1 MTKTMRGAVALVAT
15 LATAGCAQLGPVGEI
30 LGGVLGQQQG
40 QGGNGEVYGEVRA
53 VDTQRQVLQIQTS
66 NGQVGNVRFDQ
77 RTRVVYQQR
86 EYPITAL
93 ERGDQ
98 VGMRIQQTQQ
108 GGAYTD
114 YITVTQSVQ
123 ERTGQGGNGGYDN
136 GGNAGLTRLEGRV
149 GWVDVNRGEFQLR
162 TSRGDA
168 TVYLRSNTSGYETDR
183 FRRLREGDN
192 VRVEGRLANGN
203 RLELERFY

>member
-1 MTKTMRGAVALVAT
+1 MKRTMRGVVVLAAT
-15 LATAGCAQLGPVGEI
+15 LATAGCSQLGSVGDI
-30 LGGVLGQQQG
+30 LGGVLGQQG

-53 VDTQRQVLQIQTS
+53 VDTQRQVLQIETNS
-66 NGQVGNVRFDQ
+66 GQVGNVYFD
-77 RTRVVYQQR
+77 RNTRVVYQQR
-86 EYPITAL
+86 EYPVTAL

-108 GGAYTD
+108 GQAYTN

-123 ERTGQGGNGGYDN
+123 ERTGQGGGDGGY
-136 GGNAGLTRLEGRV
+136 GNTAGLTRLEGRV

-162 TSRGDA
+162 TNRGDA
-168 TVYLRSNTSGYETDR
+168 TVYLRYNTSGYETDR
-183 FRRLREGDN
+183 FRRLREGDT
-192 VRVEGRLANGN
+192 VRVEGRLTSGN

>member
-1 MTKTMRGAVALVAT
+1 MTKTMRGVVALAAT
-15 LATAGCAQLGPVGEI
+15 LATAGCAQLGPVGDI

-53 VDTQRQVLQIQTS
+53 IDTQRGVLQIETS
-66 NGQVGNVRFDQ
+66 NGQVGNVQFDQ

-86 EYPITAL
+86 EYPVTSL

-123 ERTGQGGNGGYDN
+123 ERTGQGGGNGGYDN
-136 GGNAGLTRLEGRV
+136 GTAGLTRLEGRV
-149 GWVDVNRGEFQLR
+149 GWVDVNRGEFQIR

-168 TVYLRSNTSGYETDR
+168 TVYLRYNTSGYETDR
-183 FRRLREGDN
+183 FRRLREGDT
-192 VRVEGRLANGN
+192 VRVEGRLTNGN